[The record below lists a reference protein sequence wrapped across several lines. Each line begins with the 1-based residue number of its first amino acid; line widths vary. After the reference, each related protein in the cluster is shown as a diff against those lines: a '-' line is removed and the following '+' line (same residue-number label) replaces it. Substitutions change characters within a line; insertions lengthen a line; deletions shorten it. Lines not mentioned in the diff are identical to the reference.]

1 MCDFFDLFV
10 YLTVDKK
17 QLPQMRINTKAS
29 HTRIGHFNNCHFHYL
44 AGQTVLHCS
53 ENCFGNGNLCFL
65 SKGPSYQY
73 HLHWSFILNLDRDG
87 KSTFLLTIDTQGEV
101 VMDVDNEEES
111 EGELEQRVA
120 SNSAKGPRMN
130 CK

>member
-1 MCDFFDLFV
+1 MVGFVRVSVDWGTFLVCDFFDLFV

-73 HLHWSFILNLDRDG
+73 HLHWSFILNLD
-87 KSTFLLTIDTQGEV
+87 KEMAS
-101 VMDVDNEEES
+101 
-111 EGELEQRVA
+111 QRFY
-120 SNSAKGPRMN
+120 
-130 CK
+130 